1 MDMIQTLALCACCLA
16 VGAVCMHAHN
26 WAINQ
31 AVARER
37 QRAEKR
43 EERLR
48 SERDNHAKLLTSAQA
63 HIAQMQVEQ
72 AEAAGYEDGYRA
84 CYKDLASDEV
94 GAGMNN
100 VICEGLRNGGAVAVR
115 ILNH

>member
-1 MDMIQTLALCACCLA
+1 MIQILALCACCVA
-16 VGAVCMHAHN
+16 VGAVCIQAHN

-37 QRAEKR
+37 ARGEKR

-48 SERDNHAKLLTSAQA
+48 SERDNYAKLFSSAQA
-63 HIAQMQVEQ
+63 RIAQMQTEQ

-84 CYKDLASDEV
+84 CYKDLASDEM

>member
-1 MDMIQTLALCACCLA
+1 MDMIQILALCACCVA
-16 VGAVCMHAHN
+16 AGAVCMHAHN

-31 AVARER
+31 AVAREHAR
-37 QRAEKR
+37 GERR

-48 SERDNHAKLLTSAQA
+48 SERDNNAKLLSSAQA

>member
-1 MDMIQTLALCACCLA
+1 MDMIQILALCACCLA
-16 VGAVCMHAHN
+16 AGAVCMHAHN
-26 WAINQ
+26 CAINQ
-31 AVARER
+31 AVAREHAR
-37 QRAEKR
+37 GERR

-48 SERDNHAKLLTSAQA
+48 SERDNYAKLLTSAQA
-63 HIAQMQVEQ
+63 RIAQMQVEQ

-115 ILNH
+115 ILSH